1 MWCNLLPPS
10 LLTPHTPR
18 QASQREAEAAAKAQ
32 LEEKIRSMQAKLI
45 QGGAVL
51 DEASKEKA
59 ELWRKQA
66 ALKQE
71 LEEQK
76 RAEAQRQREMEE
88 ANLMIEEKYNSL
100 QEEVDATRRKLKK
113 VWAKLKSARKEIEDL
128 TVRPVIGP

>member
-1 MWCNLLPPS
+1 M
-10 LLTPHTPR
+10 
-18 QASQREAEAAAKAQ
+18 AQ

-128 TVRPVIGP
+128 TVRAVIGP

>member
-1 MWCNLLPPS
+1 M
-10 LLTPHTPR
+10 
-18 QASQREAEAAAKAQ
+18 
-32 LEEKIRSMQAKLI
+32 
-45 QGGAVL
+45 
-51 DEASKEKA
+51 
-59 ELWRKQA
+59 WRKQA